1 MLFHQLAEN
10 SFIMTLPLHPFYSHH
25 YMVIMIFHKRE
36 QQGIFGPL
44 TNAQAVTWEALCRI
58 STFSIRSVKAA
69 VGQTAPSLPGNS
81 NSSRSLYHVIR
92 SVAMTMLT
100 WNNTANTEPAVLCTA
115 NGKTKLAEAS
125 ERANTF
131 NTLSRKSTTWLKIN
145 KADKRVSPSCHINTA
160 ASKHLRDAVI
170 PVKLSVSGF
179 LGRGWAWVCGLCFA
193 HSWWKWWVYV
203 VCNISMHLLFD
214 AHCFVTSNAR
224 VSTYTVNVGNKHA
237 DGFMCLWDHTY
248 PTCWIRSLIL
258 ISQRHSSNY
267 HECAEVSMEIFP
279 CRHPNRADGLKLST
293 MRSFP
298 DHERCLQTTAWSG
311 LIVLP
316 VWCLRSFWFKTLTV
330 VKVTP
335 LSAAYLCHSN
345 ASYYLVLFLSWETS
359 LN

>member
-25 YMVIMIFHKRE
+25 YMLIMISHKRE

-214 AHCFVTSNAR
+214 AYCFVTSDAH
-224 VSTYTVNVGNKHA
+224 V
-237 DGFMCLWDHTY
+237 
-248 PTCWIRSLIL
+248 
-258 ISQRHSSNY
+258 
-267 HECAEVSMEIFP
+267 
-279 CRHPNRADGLKLST
+279 CRHIR
-293 MRSFP
+293 
-298 DHERCLQTTAWSG
+298 
-311 LIVLP
+311 
-316 VWCLRSFWFKTLTV
+316 
-330 VKVTP
+330 
-335 LSAAYLCHSN
+335 
-345 ASYYLVLFLSWETS
+345 
-359 LN
+359 